1 MNFMVQ
7 KSGELKTFINN
18 NYGQICGL
26 TNYLISWHDPWE
38 KEDMLV
44 ESVEDAVLKA
54 TNIIL
59 LLRTGTAGFIC
70 SDMTEE
76 EVRDLIISEVHYVE
90 DDEEEE

>member
-1 MNFMVQ
+1 MYQ
-7 KSGELKTFINN
+7 KKQSDELKGFINS

-26 TNYLISWHDPWE
+26 IIYLIDWCGPR
-38 KEDMLV
+38 EDEDILV

-59 LLRTGTAGFIC
+59 LLRTGTAGFAC